1 MYFAAGISRADF
13 PKAYVLA
20 EQHLLGNYQTEAV
33 WRLLKS
39 YRIEDRIPYT
49 QGVCDLCRLGFI
61 PENEQAL
68 NRYQEGVQLLVEC
81 LGYKLL
87 SGRVAVDLK
96 AQLLKIWRQSPEAAT
111 ALVQAIART
120 SLPAIVTVLL
130 KGMNKNDLCDF
141 PEMISPMLDRSAIV
155 DLLLDTPYIDRLHAT
170 YDWPECLEHLS
181 SKGMTGMLERDLGL

>member
-1 MYFAAGISRADF
+1 MYFAAGLARADF

-20 EQHLLGNYQTEAV
+20 EQHLLGMCQTDEV
-33 WRLLKS
+33 WRILKS

-49 QGVCDLCRLGFI
+49 QGICYLCRLGVI
-61 PENEQAL
+61 PDNEQAL
-68 NRYQEGVQLLVEC
+68 SRYQKGVDLLVEC
-81 LGYKLL
+81 LHYKLL

-96 AQLLKIWRQSPEAAT
+96 AQLLEIWRQSPEAAT

-120 SLPAIVTVLL
+120 RLTAIVAVLL
-130 KGMNKNDLCDF
+130 KGMNKNGLRDF
-141 PEMISPMLDRSAIV
+141 PEMISPMLDRAAIV

-181 SKGMTGMLERDLGL
+181 PKGMTDMLERDLGL

>member
-1 MYFAAGISRADF
+1 MYFAAGISRAEF

-20 EQHLLGNYQTEAV
+20 EQHLLGNYQTEMV

-49 QGVCDLCRLGFI
+49 QGVCDLCRLGVI
-61 PENEQAL
+61 PADEKAL
-68 NRYQEGVQLLVEC
+68 NRYQAGVQLLVEC
-81 LGYKLL
+81 LGYKLMA
-87 SGRVAVDLK
+87 GRVAVDLK
-96 AQLLKIWRQSPEAAT
+96 AQLLTIWRQSPEAAT

-130 KGMNKNDLCDF
+130 KGMNKNGLRDF
-141 PEMISPMLDRSAIV
+141 PDMISPMLDRAAIV

-181 SKGMTGMLERDLGL
+181 PKGMTDMLEYDLGL